1 MTKTM
6 EQEVA
11 NDMMAQAEVGNY
23 IAKRLNRID
32 KASRS
37 ADQEELTRNVL
48 MVKAYLAAL
57 LHTNFI
63 DPKQEEDLLSLVEM
77 AKDPYTLYGK
87 TYWDQHVGWRLK

>member
-6 EQEVA
+6 DQEVA
-11 NDMMAQAEVGNY
+11 KEMMEQATVGGYLAN
-23 IAKRLNRID
+23 RLNRID

-48 MVKAYLAAL
+48 MAKAYIAAL
-57 LHTNFI
+57 LHTNYI
-63 DPKQEEDLLSLVEM
+63 DPKQEEDLLALVEQ